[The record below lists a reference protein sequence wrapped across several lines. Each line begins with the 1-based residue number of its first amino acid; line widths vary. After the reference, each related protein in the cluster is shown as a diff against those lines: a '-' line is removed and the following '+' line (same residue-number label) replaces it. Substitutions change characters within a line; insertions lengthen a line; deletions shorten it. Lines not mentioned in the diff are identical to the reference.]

1 MKTGLMSWRGVF
13 TLILLLIVTTAAVVS
28 IMNAGTVPTFDDK
41 GTLLVDPFA
50 NSKDVLALVL
60 APATLALG
68 YWFGSSGTER
78 AEEQRAS
85 AVVAERTAKDKLNE
99 SQSAV
104 AALSQTSDPAVV
116 AELKTRYPQAFG
128 ERP

>member
-1 MKTGLMSWRGVF
+1 MSWRGVF

-116 AELKTRYPQAFG
+116 ADLKTRYPQAFG

>member
-116 AELKTRYPQAFG
+116 ADLKTRYPQAFG